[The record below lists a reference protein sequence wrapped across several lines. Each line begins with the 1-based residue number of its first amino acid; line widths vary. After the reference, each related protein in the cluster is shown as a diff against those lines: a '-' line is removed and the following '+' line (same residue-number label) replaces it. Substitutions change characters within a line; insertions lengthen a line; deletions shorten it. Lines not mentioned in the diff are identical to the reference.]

1 MRFRRNSHFNKTYPV
16 LVIVLIFI
24 TIFFNVKEIMV
35 VSYFLGWLIA
45 IV

>member
-1 MRFRRNSHFNKTYPV
+1 MSEQLKFKSINQLLGEH
-16 LVIVLIFI
+16 
-24 TIFFNVKEIMV
+24 FFNVKEIMV